1 MKVDKEMRLERMRY
15 GYFEPQENVHTC
27 KRCGAVTKL
36 TKKNGR
42 AGHAA
47 PYWCRRHEFFV
58 RKDCFFNVQSPE
70 SFYPISSQPSLGPIF
85 EDAKDADA
93 AAT

>member
-1 MKVDKEMRLERMRY
+1 MNVDKEMRLERMRY
-15 GYFEPQENVHTC
+15 GYFEPPENVHTC

-47 PYWCRRHEFFV
+47 PYWCRRHKFFV
-58 RKDCFFNVQSPE
+58 RKDGCCNYQSPE
-70 SFYPISSQPSLGPIF
+70 PFAPIPTQQSLGPIF
-85 EDAKDADA
+85 EVTADGSDA
-93 AAT
+93 AT